1 MNTLDR
7 QAYLEKRKALLAEAE
22 AAVNEAENAGDD
34 EELMAEKLA
43 VYEARTAEIEALDAE
58 YEKATRA
65 AANARAAK
73 GRLADLTASA
83 VGQKEVVDKMGDN
96 VKNDEMQ
103 AAAERGRA
111 LKDLQ
116 EIRVASLGFVVPDT
130 RLNATKLTSDGIV
143 VPTRTSP
150 ELGQTFNEV
159 SSLID
164 RVQVIPRLGG
174 ESFVKSFVAGY
185 GEGAEVD
192 DDADYEEVDT
202 VFGKAAI
209 NKAKITA
216 YSEED
221 EGVLKLPDVDYDS
234 EVQKGIRVA
243 LRKRITRQIINGT
256 GATNKLAGIFS
267 AAATAIDPTTDVLVS
282 EIDEDTLD
290 EIIFSYGGDEDVEDA
305 AVLILNKNDLKAFV
319 QLRSATGTRI
329 HKVVAMG
336 NVGTI
341 DGIPYIIN
349 SACKAL
355 SAATTLDG
363 EYCMAYG
370 SLSGYGLAIFS
381 DIDIQRSTDYKFRSG
396 QIAHRGSI
404 YVGGNVIRKNGFV
417 RVKKG

>member
-1 MNTLDR
+1 VNRLNKQEYLDR
-7 QAYLEKRKALLAEAE
+7 RNALLAEAE

-34 EELMAEKLA
+34 EELMAQKLA
-43 VYEARTAEIEALDAE
+43 VYEAKTAEIEALDAE
-58 YEKATRA
+58 YEKAAKA

-73 GRLADLTASA
+73 GKLADLTAM
-83 VGQKEVVDKMGDN
+83 GQKEVVDKMGDN
-96 VKNDEMQ
+96 IKDNAVQ

-111 LKDLQ
+111 LKDHQ
-116 EIRVASLGFVVPDT
+116 EVRVASLGFLVPDT
-130 RLNATKLTSDGIV
+130 RFFNATKLTSDGIV

-305 AVLILNKNDLKAFV
+305 AVLILNKNDLKELV
-319 QLRSATGTRI
+319 QLRSDGGNRI
-329 HKVVAMG
+329 HKVVARG

-349 SACKAL
+349 SACGAI
-355 SAATTLDG
+355 SAAATVDG
-363 EYCMAYG
+363 TYCMAYG

>member
-1 MNTLDR
+1 MNK
-7 QAYLEKRKALLAEAE
+7 QEYLNKRKALLAEAE

-34 EELMAEKLA
+34 EGLMAQKLA
-43 VYEARTAEIEALDAE
+43 VYEAKTAEIEALDAE
-58 YEKATRA
+58 YEKAAKA

-73 GRLADLTASA
+73 GKLADLTAM
-83 VGQKEVVDKMGDN
+83 GQKEVVDKMGDN
-96 VKNDEMQ
+96 IKDNAVQ

-111 LKDLQ
+111 LKDHQ
-116 EIRVASLGFVVPDT
+116 EVRVASLGFLVPDT
-130 RLNATKLTSDGIV
+130 RFFNATKLTSDGMV

-329 HKVVAMG
+329 HKVVARG